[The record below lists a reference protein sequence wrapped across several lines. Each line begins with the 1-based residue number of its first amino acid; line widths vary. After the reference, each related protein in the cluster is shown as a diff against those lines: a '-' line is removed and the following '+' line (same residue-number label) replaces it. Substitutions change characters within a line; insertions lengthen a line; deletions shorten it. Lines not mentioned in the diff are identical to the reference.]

1 MQRKIIFGLA
11 LLSLAVFILSRFIP
25 TTAESVKDEDMLKAS
40 TIMAQAIQALRD
52 CVGRGGRAAFSK
64 DDLNQTGLIGL
75 ENSALTTSLGNLEAK
90 RTSTNPNFAGLV
102 VLLLKKAGV
111 GRGDTIAVGASSSF
125 PALIVATLSAARA
138 LELRPLVISSLGSSQ
153 WGANDP
159 HFTWLD
165 MSECWRKAG
174 IFDYPPLAIAWGGE
188 NDTGMD
194 ISKEERALLT
204 EKIQKSGRVLLEQ
217 PDLTMNVRTRME
229 IYEDRAGAARIK
241 AFINIGGSW
250 ANLGTDSMVLRLKPG
265 LNDRV
270 EIPQPHRRG
279 VIHEMALRKIP
290 VIHLLYMK
298 GLAERDGLP
307 WDPVPLPE
315 PGDGRLYERRERPTA
330 LFLGLVGLYALL
342 VIAGLLVFK
351 FSERG
356 ASSRPVS

>member
-1 MQRKIIFGLA
+1 MQRKIIFGLS
-11 LLSLAVFILSRFIP
+11 LLSLAVFSLSKFIP
-25 TTAESVKDEDMLKAS
+25 STAESVKDKDMLKAS
-40 TIMAQAIQALRD
+40 TIMARAIQSLRD
-52 CVGRGGRAAFSK
+52 CAGRRGRGGLNK

-102 VLLLKKAGV
+102 VHLLKKAGV
-111 GRGDTIAVGASSSF
+111 GRGDTVAVGASSSF

-138 LELRPLVISSLGSSQ
+138 LELRPLVISSVGSSQ

-159 HFTWLD
+159 KFTWLD
-165 MSECWRKAG
+165 MSECWRKSG
-174 IFDYPPLAIAWGGE
+174 IFDYSPLAVAWGGA

-194 ISKEERALLT
+194 MPEEDRALLA
-204 EKIQKSGRVLLEQ
+204 EKMRKSGRVLLEQ
-217 PDLTMNVRTRME
+217 PDLAANVRTRMK
-229 IYEDRAGAARIK
+229 IYEDGAGAARIK

-270 EIPQPHRRG
+270 GMPVPQRRG

-298 GLAERDGLP
+298 GLAEQYGLP
-307 WDPVPLPE
+307 WDPVPLPR
-315 PGDGRLYERRERPTA
+315 PGDGRLYDRTRRPTA
-330 LFLGLVGLYALL
+330 LWLGLVGFYALL
-342 VIAGLLVFK
+342 VIAGLSVVKL
-351 FSERG
+351 SERS
-356 ASSRPVS
+356 ASPRRY